1 MPHVVAQD
9 DPIIRSAQ
17 VILDPDTEPD
27 RRAAIA
33 DYYSV
38 DLPDFDGFLARVRA
52 GAGELFPSRVTM
64 VDDQDAFRAA
74 LGDADA
80 VILESF
86 TVGERELAGA
96 PNLKIIQKF
105 GIDLR
110 NIDLDA
116 CARHGVV
123 VKSLR
128 RRVNV
133 AVAEHAFA
141 LMMALAKKI
150 CATDGRLDEDSLR
163 DAGYRPKMYDRRHVA
178 AANWARV
185 GGLVTLQGS
194 TIGVIGLGEIGRELA
209 ERAHAFGMEV
219 IYFQR
224 NRVPADVEAALGAR
238 HVTFGELLERSD
250 FVTIQLP
257 LTPAT
262 EGMIDRDAFARM
274 KPGAF
279 LVNISR
285 AAIVDRDALMAALQ
299 SGRLGGAGIDVHYQE
314 PGDPDEPLKQF
325 DNVVLSP
332 HIAVA
337 SRLNGAADMEEL
349 VGNLADA
356 LR

>member
-1 MPHVVAQD
+1 MPKIVAQD
-9 DPIIRSAQ
+9 DAIIRSAQ
-17 VILDPDTEPD
+17 VILDPDTDPD
-27 RRAAIA
+27 RVAAIA

-38 DLPDFDGFLARVRA
+38 DLKDFDGFLSKIRGTAD
-52 GAGELFPSRVTM
+52 GLFPASFEM
-64 VDDQDAFRAA
+64 VDNQESFREAIK
-74 LGDADA
+74 DADA
-80 VILESF
+80 TILETF
-86 TVGERELAGA
+86 IVGEEELAAA

-105 GIDLR
+105 GVDLR

-116 CARHGVV
+116 CARHNVV
-123 VKSLR
+123 VKPLR

-150 CATDGRLDEDSLR
+150 VSTEGRLDEDSLR
-163 DAGYRPKMYDRRHVA
+163 DAGYAPKMYDRRHVA

-194 TIGVIGLGEIGRELA
+194 TIGVLGLGEIGRELA
-209 ERAHAFGMEV
+209 ERAKAFNMDV
-219 IYFQR
+219 IYYQR
-224 NRVPADVEAALGAR
+224 NPVPADVEAALSAR
-238 HVTFGELLERSD
+238 YVSFEELLAQSD
-250 FVTIQLP
+250 FMTIQLP

-262 EGMIDRDAFARM
+262 EGMIDAAAIARM

-285 AAIVDRDALMAALQ
+285 AAIVDRDALIGALE
-299 SGRLGGAGIDVHYQE
+299 SGRLGGAGIDVHYKE
-314 PGDPDEPLKQF
+314 PGDADEPLKNF

-337 SRLNGAADMEEL
+337 SRMNGAADMEEL
-349 VGNLADA
+349 VANLTEAVN
-356 LR
+356 

>member
-1 MPHVVAQD
+1 MPKIVAQD
-9 DPIIRSAQ
+9 DAIIRSAQ
-17 VILDPDTEPD
+17 VILDPDTDPD
-27 RRAAIA
+27 RVAAIA

-38 DLPDFDGFLARVRA
+38 DLKDFDGFLSKIRGTAD
-52 GAGELFPSRVTM
+52 GLFPASFEM
-64 VDDQDAFRAA
+64 VDNQESFREAIK
-74 LGDADA
+74 DADA
-80 VILESF
+80 TILETF
-86 TVGERELAGA
+86 IVGEEELAAA

-105 GIDLR
+105 GVDLR

-116 CARHGVV
+116 CARHNVV
-123 VKSLR
+123 VKPLR

-150 CATDGRLDEDSLR
+150 VSTEGRLDEDSLR
-163 DAGYRPKMYDRRHVA
+163 DAGYAPKMYDRRHVA

-194 TIGVIGLGEIGRELA
+194 TIGVLGLGEIGRELA
-209 ERAHAFGMEV
+209 ERAKAFNMDV
-219 IYFQR
+219 IYYQR
-224 NRVPADVEAALGAR
+224 NPVPADVEAALGAR
-238 HVTFGELLERSD
+238 YVSFEELLAQSD
-250 FVTIQLP
+250 FMTIQLP

-262 EGMIDRDAFARM
+262 EGMIDAAAIARM

-285 AAIVDRDALMAALQ
+285 AAIVDRDALIGALE
-299 SGRLGGAGIDVHYQE
+299 SGRLGGAGIDVHYKE
-314 PGDPDEPLKQF
+314 PGDADEPLKNF

-337 SRLNGAADMEEL
+337 SRMNGAADMEEL
-349 VGNLADA
+349 VANLTEAVN
-356 LR
+356 